1 LKHYDVIII
10 GAGAAGL
17 MCAAEALKRNRSVL
31 IIEKSN
37 EAGKK
42 ILISGGGR
50 CNFTNLNIEPQAYL
64 SKNLHFCKS
73 ALSRY
78 TQWDIIALLES
89 FQLTWEEK
97 KLGQLFCNQKSGAVL
112 SALLKNCQK
121 ANIELNAEVFAIKQE
136 YGYVLSTN
144 KGEYQTES
152 LVIATGGPSIPKMG
166 ASDFGLKIAKQFG
179 LKSIPFQPGLVP
191 FTFYQEDINI
201 YFKDLSGISIDVIV
215 SCNHTSFREGMLI
228 THRGLSGPSILQI
241 SSYWN
246 NGKPIEINLLP
257 DLNAAEYLLNMQQ
270 ERGKVL
276 LKTILSK
283 FFPNRLSERFANTLS
298 TKQLANINL
307 SEIKKNDLKIFGSC
321 LNNWIL
327 TPSGTEGMRTAEVCI
342 GGVDTDEL
350 SSKTMESNK
359 QPGLYFIGETVDV
372 TGWLGG
378 YNFQWAWSS
387 GWAAGQIVYC
397 LFLVRHTLLNDFYRL
412 KCGKYSEKI
421 NL

>member
-1 LKHYDVIII
+1 MKYYDVIII

-37 EAGKK
+37 KVGKK

-64 SKNLHFCKS
+64 SKNPHFCKS

-78 TQWDIIALLES
+78 TQWDFIALLES

-97 KLGQLFCNQKSGAVL
+97 KLGQLFCNQKAAAVL
-112 SALLKNCQK
+112 SSLVENCQK
-121 ANIELNAEVFAIKQE
+121 ADIELNTEVFAIKQE
-136 YGYVLSTN
+136 HGYVISTN
-144 KGEYQTES
+144 KRKYQTES

-166 ASDFGLKIAKQFG
+166 ATDFGLKVAKQFG
-179 LKSIPFQPGLVP
+179 LKTISFKPGLVP
-191 FTFYQEDINI
+191 LTFYQQDINI
-201 YFKDLSGISIDVIV
+201 YFKDLSGISIDVTVI
-215 SCNHTSFREGMLI
+215 CDRTIFREGMLI

-246 NGKPIEINLLP
+246 SGKPIEINLLP
-257 DLNAAEYLLNMQQ
+257 DLNAAEYLLKMQQ
-270 ERGKVL
+270 ERGTVL
-276 LKTILSK
+276 LKNILSN
-283 FFPNRLSERFANTLS
+283 FFPNRLSERFANTLT
-298 TKQLANINL
+298 TKKLANVTL
-307 SEIKKNDLKIFGSC
+307 SEIKKNDIKIFGSC

-327 TPSGTEGMRTAEVCI
+327 TPSGTEGMRKAEVCV

-359 QPGLYFIGETVDV
+359 EPGLYFIGETVDV

-387 GWAAGQIVYC
+387 GWAAGQIV
-397 LFLVRHTLLNDFYRL
+397 
-412 KCGKYSEKI
+412 
-421 NL
+421 